1 MRLYITLLRHG
12 ILMANSKEESSITI
26 EVQVQP
32 KSSRDE
38 ITAYQSGRIKIRVT
52 APPEDGKANER
63 VREIIAEEF
72 GVSKSMVQ
80 IVKGQKSRLKII
92 KISGTSEGEYNSFVK
107 RLTD

>member
-1 MRLYITLLRHG
+1 
-12 ILMANSKEESSITI
+12 MAGSKEGPTIII

-52 APPEDGKANER
+52 APPEGGKANER
-63 VREIIAEEF
+63 LKEIIAEEF
-72 GVSKSMVQ
+72 GVSKSGVE

-92 KISGTSEGEYNSFVK
+92 KISGISQGEYDSFVK